1 MFDPS
6 TLVEYNTVFPDTFD
20 TTGAKLGAQLF
31 TSMIADLRQVI
42 NGGFEFSRCLN
53 VTFSWRKGCD
63 NNGVSMLTQKR
74 RFVFFT
80 FLIGVNVCTNG
91 TTPSRKSSIKAPAK
105 WRNFVYVLTDIYN
118 QIK

>member
-31 TSMIADLRQVI
+31 TSMVADLRQVI
-42 NGGFEFSRCLN
+42 NGGFEFSRCLK

-80 FLIGVNVCTNG
+80 FLIGVNVPMEQLHQGKVLSKHLLNEETLFM
-91 TTPSRKSSIKAPAK
+91 SWRISAIK
-105 WRNFVYVLTDIYN
+105 
-118 QIK
+118 